1 MMLLKYIATIWRS
14 LLCCLSMVS
23 MYAFVASLYRFP
35 ATSILYGLALSL
47 FIGGCFFA
55 GGFCR
60 FYKKMI
66 LLESIAEQQ
75 LPIDDI
81 GRLLADGHV
90 ERAYLE
96 TVERL
101 QEEIKALSALHEAV
115 NQAQLEY
122 YSLWVHQIKTPIAA
136 LDLLLQHSQSKEKT
150 AFKME
155 LMKIEDYVDMVLQYA
170 RLGSSHTDFSFRK
183 QPLTPIV
190 NDVIKKYATVF
201 IHKKIS
207 IQVLPMDKVVL
218 TDEKWLSFILS
229 QIISNALKY
238 TNQGSITIQLV
249 GDVLEITD
257 TGIGI
262 RPEDLPRVFEQ
273 GFTGANGRAYQKASG
288 IGLYL
293 CKQIADQI
301 GHPLSISS
309 TLGQGTTVSIDLSY
323 KDVRIE

>member
-1 MMLLKYIATIWRS
+1 M
-14 LLCCLSMVS
+14 
-23 MYAFVASLYRFP
+23 
-35 ATSILYGLALSL
+35 
-47 FIGGCFFA
+47 
-55 GGFCR
+55 
-60 FYKKMI
+60 
-66 LLESIAEQQ
+66 
-75 LPIDDI
+75 
-81 GRLLADGHV
+81 
-90 ERAYLE
+90 
-96 TVERL
+96 
-101 QEEIKALSALHEAV
+101 HEAV